1 MLCCAL
7 KLAEHLMYWR
17 GFLFPLSFLW
27 VTDSESRLYTLKVK
41 YFTDNHYNQNSC
53 LFFLSPSDIAN
64 PPYTASFSTPH
75 NLPKSQA
82 SALSTENLQTESR

>member
-17 GFLFPLSFLW
+17 GFHFPLSFHW

-41 YFTDNHYNQNSC
+41 YFTDNHCNQNSS
-53 LFFLSPSDIAN
+53 FFPPSDIAN
-64 PPYTASFSTPH
+64 PPYAASLSTPH

-82 SALSTENLQTESR
+82 SALSTKNLQTENR